1 MKKETEVK
9 VTETVKKAAAPKAEA
24 EKKAV
29 APKAEAEKKVAAPKA
44 EPKKAAAP
52 KAAKKP
58 AAPRRKAA
66 DTVYVQYG
74 AAEWDVAALVE
85 KAKADYVA
93 AGHKATEAK
102 KVTVYVKPEE
112 GKAYYVVNDT
122 DTGSVAL

>member
-24 EKKAV
+24 EKKVA

>member
-29 APKAEAEKKVAAPKA
+29 APKAEAE
-44 EPKKAAAP
+44 KKAAAP

>member
-9 VTETVKKAAAPKAEA
+9 VTETAAEA
-24 EKKAV
+24 KTVKKAV

-122 DTGSVAL
+122 DTGSVTL

>member
-24 EKKAV
+24 EKKV
-29 APKAEAEKKVAAPKA
+29 
-44 EPKKAAAP
+44 AAP

>member
-29 APKAEAEKKVAAPKA
+29 APKA
-44 EPKKAAAP
+44 
-52 KAAKKP
+52 AKKP
-58 AAPRRKAA
+58 AATTRRKAA

>member
-9 VTETVKKAAAPKAEA
+9 VTETVKKAA
-24 EKKAV
+24 